1 MVVDCLIELCQP
13 KPSSDSQ
20 TPSGSNV
27 PVNPI
32 FQEDDKA
39 YFTCCNLVHVID
51 LAKSLIFAK
60 IFIYSVLLAGSL
72 STNIQ
77 PLIEFG
83 FFLAF
88 GLALLSYAALFL
100 GMRRKR
106 FHLFIPYFFVSFVLI
121 VIAVVHLFVDFL
133 DSANTRDTM
142 SSERVSSFIMQIGLI
157 VFEVYCLLVVWRV
170 FIYVCDA
177 RSVEEVEE
185 KRLIKQKMYDNYEI
199 AF

>member
-1 MVVDCLIELCQP
+1 MSILTTSTSQ
-13 KPSSDSQ
+13 Q
-20 TPSGSNV
+20 TPSTSH
-27 PVNPI
+27 PISSPI
-32 FQEDDKA
+32 FQENDEA
-39 YFTCCNLVHVID
+39 YYTCCGLVHVID
-51 LAKSLIFAK
+51 LAKSLIFTK
-60 IFIYSVLLAGSL
+60 IFIFGSLLAASL
-72 STNIQ
+72 STDIA

-142 SSERVSSFIMQIGLI
+142 SSGRISSFMMQIGLI

-177 RSVEEVEE
+177 RSFEEVEE